1 MLNLQ
6 TSVAIAAFLLALGGN
21 LTWLV
26 VTYGNAE
33 KRKLIAERDFNH
45 LRNNQQNISDGIS
58 DGFDDIEAK
67 LAVIDRNL
75 IEVKIW
81 IMRNVKA
88 HE

>member
-1 MLNLQ
+1 MLNIQ

-33 KRKLIAERDFNH
+33 KRKVTAERDFNH
-45 LRNNQQNISDGIS
+45 LRNNQQNISDGIAH
-58 DGFDDIEAK
+58 GFDEIESR
-67 LAVIDRNL
+67 LEVIDRNL
-75 IEVKIW
+75 IEIKIW
-81 IMRNVKA
+81 IMRNVKT